1 MNPADLRAL
10 KAPLIALIVSIAI
23 GAGLVY
29 YSEVVLKQTKLALL
43 QQQNQLHDA
52 RSRLQKSGDEKD
64 IIVRYLSGYEY
75 LQRLGFAGPEQRIN
89 WLDGLRLTNQQAQL
103 FGVDYQIGT
112 QQAYPY
118 ANELDPGQLTLH
130 QSVMKITLGLLHE
143 GDLMRFLG
151 TLAKLDAGVFSV
163 NECTIERQDFGGS
176 IRFQS
181 NLRAQ
186 CELAWI
192 TVRPAAPGDKKP

>member
-10 KAPLIALIVSIAI
+10 KFPLIALIVAIAI

-29 YSEVVLKQTKLALL
+29 YSDIVLTQARVALL
-43 QQQNQLHDA
+43 QQQNQLKEA
-52 RSRLQKSGDEKD
+52 KTRLQKSGDEKGL
-64 IIVRYLSGYEY
+64 IVRHLSGYQY
-75 LQRLGFAGPEQRIN
+75 LQQLGFAGPEQRIN
-89 WLDGLRLTNQQAQL
+89 WLDGLRLTNQQVQL

-112 QQAYPY
+112 QQSYPY
-118 ANELDPGQLTLH
+118 ASELDPGQLTMH
-130 QSVMKITLGLLHE
+130 QSLMKINLGLLHE

-151 TLAKLDAGVFSV
+151 TLAKQGAGVFAV
-163 NECTIERQDFGGS
+163 DECTIVRQDTGGS
-176 IRFQS
+176 IRFQV

-192 TVRPAAPGDKKP
+192 TVRPAAPGDKKL

>member
-10 KAPLIALIVSIAI
+10 KVPLIALIVTIAI

-29 YSEVVLKQTKLALL
+29 YSDIVLTQARAALL
-43 QQQNQLHDA
+43 QQQHQLKEA
-52 RSRLQKSGDEKD
+52 KTRLQKSGAEKD
-64 IIVRYLSGYEY
+64 VIVRFLSGYQY

-89 WLDGLRLTNQQAQL
+89 WLDGLRLTNQQVQL

-112 QQAYPY
+112 QQPYPY
-118 ANELDPGQLTLH
+118 ANDLDPGQLTLH
-130 QSVMKITLGLLHE
+130 QSLMKINLGLLHE
-143 GDLMRFLG
+143 SDLMRFLG
-151 TLAKLDAGVFSV
+151 TLAKQGAGVFSV

-192 TVRPAAPGDKKP
+192 TVRPPGPGDKKP